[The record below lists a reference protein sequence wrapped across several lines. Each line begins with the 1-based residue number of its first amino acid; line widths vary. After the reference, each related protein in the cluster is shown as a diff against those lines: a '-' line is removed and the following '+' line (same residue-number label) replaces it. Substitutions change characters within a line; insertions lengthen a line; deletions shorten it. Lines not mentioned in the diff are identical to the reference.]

1 MVSNRSLNPLVLF
14 TMPSQKLSFEESLE
28 LPEMTDDERLE
39 LDDLRESED
48 YYNSALT
55 DAQRNR

>member
-1 MVSNRSLNPLVLF
+1 
-14 TMPSQKLSFEESLE
+14 MPIQKVSFEESLE

>member
-1 MVSNRSLNPLVLF
+1 
-14 TMPSQKLSFEESLE
+14 MPIQKISFEESLE
-28 LPEMTDDERLE
+28 LPELTDSERLE
-39 LDDLRESED
+39 MDELRESED

>member
-1 MVSNRSLNPLVLF
+1 
-14 TMPSQKLSFEESLE
+14 MPIQKLSFEESLE
-28 LPEMTDDERLE
+28 LPEMTDDERQE

-48 YYNSALT
+48 YYNSALN

>member
-1 MVSNRSLNPLVLF
+1 
-14 TMPSQKLSFEESLE
+14 MPSQKLSFEESLE
-28 LPEMTDDERLE
+28 LPEMTDLERQE

-48 YYNSALT
+48 YYSSPLT

>member
-1 MVSNRSLNPLVLF
+1 
-14 TMPSQKLSFEESLE
+14 MPTQKISFEESLE
-28 LPEMTDDERLE
+28 LPELTDSERQE

-55 DAQRNR
+55 AAERNR

>member
-1 MVSNRSLNPLVLF
+1 
-14 TMPSQKLSFEESLE
+14 MPIQKISFEESLE
-28 LPEMTDDERLE
+28 LPELTDLERQE

-48 YYNSALT
+48 YYSSALT